1 MESDAVRRS
10 EPDIRACLVCRNV
23 SEGMGIGRASICASA
38 CLSVAASSPRRG
50 VQDSCDGGVYVD
62 NRIGMSRRD
71 EQFDR

>member
-1 MESDAVRRS
+1 
-10 EPDIRACLVCRNV
+10 
-23 SEGMGIGRASICASA
+23 MGIGRASICASA